1 MKFRRLYW
9 VTEQIA
15 DSGESCVVG
24 VFTSIHDLRVKGV
37 KWCDG
42 CAHSGGFRVTLVK
55 LDSQDMPLGSWSG
68 PGFDGIEDDLQPFVA
83 TGEFD
88 EPSITQLA
96 SDLRAFAG

>member
-9 VTEQIA
+9 VTEQVA
-15 DSGESCVVG
+15 ESGESCVIG

-42 CAHSGGFRVTLVK
+42 CAHKGSFRVTLVK
-55 LDSQDMPLGSWSG
+55 LDSPEMPLGKWEG
-68 PGFDGIEDDLQPFVA
+68 PDFAGIEGDLHTFVE

-88 EPSITQLA
+88 EPSIIQLA
-96 SDLRAFAG
+96 SDLRAFSA